1 MGRHFGV
8 GINRNERRVLG
19 LSLLCESWKLVLGK
33 ALERE
38 FSSAHRR
45 GSVELGTSANG
56 VGHDGG
62 LGWPRDRLSLS

>member
-1 MGRHFGV
+1 MEGHFGKNFCEGFV
-8 GINRNERRVLG
+8 YICGMRVFG
-19 LSLLCESWKLVLGK
+19 FSSLLCESLKLVLGK

-56 VGHDGG
+56 VGHGGG
-62 LGWPRDRLSLS
+62 LG